1 MTALVSSALVPD
13 LLDPEEGTPR
23 GRRGV
28 RAGLARLRAVPPT
41 VLLSFLVLLVVIAWS
56 VAPSLFTSFNPVA
69 GDTSEKLQAPSA
81 AHWFGTDNL
90 GRDLL
95 ARVIYGTESSVASAL
110 VAVVI
115 AVVVGGVIG
124 LVAGFFGGWLD
135 ATLARIVDVL
145 LAIPSFLLAVVV
157 VSSLGFD
164 TINAAIATGIS
175 AVAVFARVMRAETL
189 KVRQAVYVESSV
201 LQGGSRWH
209 ILLAHVLPNASRS
222 VIALSVLQFGMSIL
236 IIAGL
241 AFLGYGDPPPASD
254 WGLLVSAGKDYMV
267 SSPWLVYAPA
277 LVIVAVVLS
286 VNRISRW
293 IRKVG

>member
-1 MTALVSSALVPD
+1 MTAVVSSTVVPD
-13 LLDPEEGTPR
+13 PDPR
-23 GRRGV
+23 SGRSLRPS
-28 RAGLARLRAVPPT
+28 LARLAGLPPT
-41 VLLSFLVLLVVIAWS
+41 VILSFAVLLIVVSWA
-56 VAPSLFTSFNPVA
+56 VAPSLFTSYDPVT
-69 GDTSEKLQAPSA
+69 GDTSEKLLSPSA

-95 ARVIYGTESSVASAL
+95 ARIIHGTASSVASAL
-110 VAVVI
+110 VAVAI
-115 AVVVGGVIG
+115 AVIVGGLIG
-124 LVAGFFGGWLD
+124 LVAGYFGGWLD
-135 ATLARIVDVL
+135 VTLARVVDVL

-164 TINAAIATGIS
+164 TINAAIATGVS
-175 AVAVFARVMRAETL
+175 AVAVFARVMRAEAL
-189 KVRQAVYVESSV
+189 KVRQAVFVESSV

-209 ILLAHVLPNASRS
+209 VLLTHVLPNASRS
-222 VIALSVLQFGMSIL
+222 VASLAVLQFGMSIL

-267 SSPWLVYAPA
+267 TSPWLVYAPA
-277 LVIVAVVLS
+277 VMIVATVLS